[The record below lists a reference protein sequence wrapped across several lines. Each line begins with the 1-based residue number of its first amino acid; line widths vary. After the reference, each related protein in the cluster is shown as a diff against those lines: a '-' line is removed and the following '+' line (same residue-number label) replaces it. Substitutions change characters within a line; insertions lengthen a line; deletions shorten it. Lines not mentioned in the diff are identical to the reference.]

1 MKKLFNIYKKI
12 ALYLLTKVLVSAS
25 SSITEEDAL
34 QILTIVVESKGNKA
48 DAQLV
53 KGIVGGL

>member
-1 MKKLFNIYKKI
+1 MIYD
-12 ALYLLTKVLVSAS
+12 LYKTVAIYCLTKILKSTK

-34 QILTIVVESKGNKA
+34 QLLTIIVESKGNKA

-53 KGIVGGL
+53 KGIVGNL